1 MPCRKARGYAPRATA
16 ASQDAEDMALTSGT
30 RQLLRE
36 VVSWGVVAVISV
48 AALTHFETLKTG
60 AERMLGLPT
69 PADIADA
76 QRAQRPAPAQPSRTA
91 SLGSIVEIEA
101 EKNGHFNTEADING
115 RPIAVMIDTGATMV
129 ALSYEDAERAG
140 LMLRDKDFTR
150 AVSTANGMARV
161 APVTL
166 DRVSIGN
173 ITVRDVPAAV
183 AERGRL
189 KTSLLG
195 MSFLSRLSR
204 FDMRS
209 GRLVLQ
215 E

>member
-1 MPCRKARGYAPRATA
+1 
-16 ASQDAEDMALTSGT
+16 MALTSGT
-30 RQLLRE
+30 RQFLRE
-36 VVSWGVVAVISV
+36 AVSWGVVAVIAL
-48 AALTHFETLKTG
+48 AALTHFETLKVG

-69 PADIADA
+69 PLDVAEA
-76 QRAQRPAPAQPSRTA
+76 QRSPRRTAQPAAATVKRGT
-91 SLGSIVEIEA
+91 IVEIA
-101 EKNGHFNTEADING
+101 AQDNGHFNTEADING
-115 RPIAVMIDTGATMV
+115 RTVEVMIDTGATMV

-140 LMLRDKDFTR
+140 LFLREKDFTR
-150 AVSTANGMARV
+150 AVSTANGVARV

-166 DRVSIGN
+166 DRVTIGD

-195 MSFLSRLSR
+195 MSFLSRLSG
-204 FDMRS
+204 FDMRA
-209 GRLVLQ
+209 GRLILQ

>member
-1 MPCRKARGYAPRATA
+1 
-16 ASQDAEDMALTSGT
+16 MALNSGT

-36 VVSWGVVAVISV
+36 AASWGVVALIGV
-48 AALTHFETLKTG
+48 AAVMHFDSLKTG
-60 AERMLGLPT
+60 TERMLGLPT
-69 PADIADA
+69 PDDIAMR
-76 QRAQRPAPAQPSRTA
+76 QRGAGGSSRTDDVQA
-91 SLGSIVEIEA
+91 TVRMGSLVEIKA
-101 EKNGHFNTEADING
+101 AHNGHFNTEADING
-115 RPIAVMIDTGATMV
+115 RTIEVMVDTGATMV

-140 LMLRDKDFTR
+140 ISLRDKDFTR
-150 AVSTANGMARV
+150 AVSTANGVARV

-166 DRVSIGN
+166 DRVSVGD
-173 ITVRDVPAAV
+173 ITVRDVPAVV
-183 AERGRL
+183 AEPGRL

-209 GRLVLQ
+209 GVLVLQ

>member
-1 MPCRKARGYAPRATA
+1 MTMNPGTRHMLREA
-16 ASQDAEDMALTSGT
+16 ASWT
-30 RQLLRE
+30 
-36 VVSWGVVAVISV
+36 VVAVIGI
-48 AALTHFETLKTG
+48 AAFSHYETLKTG

-69 PADIADA
+69 SADVAAGA
-76 QRAQRPAPAQPSRTA
+76 QRPQRPAPAKRA
-91 SLGSIVEIEA
+91 NLGSVVEIDA
-101 EKNGHFNTEADING
+101 LDNGHFNAEAEVNG
-115 RPIAVMIDTGATMV
+115 RSIEVMIDTGATMV
-129 ALSYEDAERAG
+129 ALSYEDAETAG
-140 LMLRDKDFTR
+140 FRLSDSDFTR
-150 AVSTANGMARV
+150 AVSTANGVARV

-209 GRLVLQ
+209 GRLVMQ

>member
-1 MPCRKARGYAPRATA
+1 MT
-16 ASQDAEDMALTSGT
+16 MTSGT

-36 VVSWGVVAVISV
+36 AASWGVVAVIGV
-48 AALTHFETLKTG
+48 AAFSHFETLKTG
-60 AERMLGLPT
+60 AERMFGLPT
-69 PADIADA
+69 PADVAEA
-76 QRAQRPAPAQPSRTA
+76 RAQVPRAAAPRAATE
-91 SLGSIVEIEA
+91 GSVVEIAA
-101 EKNGHFNTEADING
+101 EQSGHFNTSADVNG
-115 RPIAVMIDTGATMV
+115 HGIEVMIDTGATMV

-140 LMLRDKDFTR
+140 IYLSDGDFTR
-150 AVSTANGMARV
+150 AVSTANGVARV

-166 DRVSIGN
+166 DRVSVGD
-173 ITVRDVPAAV
+173 ITVRNVPAAV
-183 AERGRL
+183 AEPGRL

>member
-1 MPCRKARGYAPRATA
+1 
-16 ASQDAEDMALTSGT
+16 MAMTSGT

-36 VVSWGVVAVISV
+36 VVSWGVVAVIGV
-48 AALTHFETLKTG
+48 AALSHFESLKTG
-60 AERMLGLPT
+60 AEQMFGLPT
-69 PADIADA
+69 ATDVTAA
-76 QRAQRPAPAQPSRTA
+76 QSAARSAQAPKQIN
-91 SLGSIVEIEA
+91 LGSIVEIAA
-101 EKNGHFNTEADING
+101 ESSGHFNAEADVNG
-115 RPIAVMIDTGATMV
+115 RPIEVMIDTGATMV

-140 LMLRDKDFTR
+140 IYLSDADFTR
-150 AVSTANGMARV
+150 AVSTANGVARV

-166 DRVSIGN
+166 ERVSIGD
-173 ITVRDVPAAV
+173 ITVRNVPAAV
-183 AERGRL
+183 AEPGRL

-209 GRLVLQ
+209 GLLTLH

>member
-1 MPCRKARGYAPRATA
+1 
-16 ASQDAEDMALTSGT
+16 MALTSGT

-36 VVSWGVVAVISV
+36 VVSWGIVAIIAI
-48 AALTHFETLKTG
+48 AALSHFENLKVG

-69 PADIADA
+69 PADVAQA
-76 QRAQRPAPAQPSRTA
+76 RQRATETRARRQDTTPAAQTVA
-91 SLGSIVEIEA
+91 SGTIVELA
-101 EKNGHFNTEADING
+101 AQDNGHFNTHAEING
-115 RPIAVMIDTGATMV
+115 RPVEVMVDTGATTV

-140 LMLRDKDFTR
+140 IHLRDQDFTR
-150 AVSTANGMARV
+150 SVHTANGVARV

-166 DRVSIGN
+166 DRVSIGG

-183 AERGRL
+183 TEPGRL

-204 FDMRS
+204 FDMRQ

>member
-1 MPCRKARGYAPRATA
+1 MGPIPRAA
-16 ASQDAEDMALTSGT
+16 FDDMALHPGT
-30 RQLLRE
+30 RRLLRE
-36 VVSWGVVAVISV
+36 AASWGVIAVIGV
-48 AALTHFETLKTG
+48 AALTHFETLKMG
-60 AERMLGLPT
+60 VERMLGLPT
-69 PADIADA
+69 PADVAEVRGA
-76 QRAQRPAPAQPSRTA
+76 NRTTAKPA

-101 EKNGHFNTEADING
+101 KDNGHFNAEADLNG
-115 RPIAVMIDTGATMV
+115 RPIDVMIDTGATMV

-140 LMLRDKDFTR
+140 ILLNDTDFTR
-150 AVSTANGMARV
+150 AVSTANGVARV

-209 GRLVLQ
+209 GRLMMQ

>member
-1 MPCRKARGYAPRATA
+1 M
-16 ASQDAEDMALTSGT
+16 TSGT
-30 RQLLRE
+30 RRLFRE
-36 VVSWGVVAVISV
+36 AVSWGVVAVIGV
-48 AALTHFETLKTG
+48 AALSHFETLKTG

-69 PADIADA
+69 PGEIAA
-76 QRAQRPAPAQPSRTA
+76 MTSSARHAPQPPKEA

-101 EKNGHFNTEADING
+101 ESSGHFNTAADING
-115 RPIAVMIDTGATMV
+115 RPIEVMIDTGATMV

-140 LMLRDKDFTR
+140 IYLNDSDFTR
-150 AVSTANGMARV
+150 AVSTANGTARV

-166 DRVSIGN
+166 DRVSVGD
-173 ITVRDVPAAV
+173 ITVRNVPAAV
-183 AERGRL
+183 AEPGRL

-209 GRLVLQ
+209 GRLMLQ

>member
-1 MPCRKARGYAPRATA
+1 
-16 ASQDAEDMALTSGT
+16 MAMTSGT

-36 VVSWGVVAVISV
+36 VVSWGVVAVIGV
-48 AALTHFETLKTG
+48 AALSHFESLKTG
-60 AERMLGLPT
+60 AEQMFGLPT
-69 PADIADA
+69 ATDVTAA
-76 QRAQRPAPAQPSRTA
+76 QSAARSTQAPKQIN
-91 SLGSIVEIEA
+91 LGSVVEIAA
-101 EKNGHFNTEADING
+101 ESSGHFNAEADVNG
-115 RPIAVMIDTGATMV
+115 RPIEVMIDTGATMV

-140 LMLRDKDFTR
+140 IYLSDADFTR
-150 AVSTANGMARV
+150 AVSTANGVARV

-166 DRVSIGN
+166 DRVSIGD
-173 ITVRDVPAAV
+173 ITVRNVPAAV
-183 AERGRL
+183 AEPGRL

-209 GRLVLQ
+209 GLLTLH

>member
-1 MPCRKARGYAPRATA
+1 
-16 ASQDAEDMALTSGT
+16 MAMTSGK

-36 VVSWGVVAVISV
+36 AVSWGVVAVIGV
-48 AALTHFETLKTG
+48 AALSHFETLKTG

-69 PADIADA
+69 SADVAAA
-76 QRAQRPAPAQPSRTA
+76 QGAARRVDTPREAN
-91 SLGSIVEIEA
+91 LGSIVEIEA
-101 EKNGHFNTEADING
+101 ESSGHFNAEADVNG
-115 RPIAVMIDTGATMV
+115 RPIEVMIDTGATMV

-140 LMLRDKDFTR
+140 IYLNDSDFTR
-150 AVSTANGMARV
+150 AVSTANGVARV
-161 APVTL
+161 APVVL
-166 DRVSIGN
+166 DRVSVGD
-173 ITVRDVPAAV
+173 ITVRNVPAAV
-183 AERGRL
+183 AEPGRL

-209 GRLVLQ
+209 GRLTLH

>member
-1 MPCRKARGYAPRATA
+1 MT
-16 ASQDAEDMALTSGT
+16 MTSGKK
-30 RQLLRE
+30 QLLRE
-36 VVSWGVVAVISV
+36 AVSWGVVAVIGV
-48 AALTHFETLKTG
+48 AAFSHFENLKTG

-69 PADIADA
+69 PDEVAELHAAA
-76 QRAQRPAPAQPSRTA
+76 QLSASRPAKRGSMVELTA
-91 SLGSIVEIEA
+91 ES
-101 EKNGHFNTEADING
+101 NGHFNTEADING
-115 RPIAVMIDTGATMV
+115 RPIDVMVDTGATMV

-140 LMLRDKDFTR
+140 IFLGDSDFTR
-150 AVSTANGMARV
+150 AVSTANGVARV

-166 DRVSIGN
+166 ERVSIGG

-183 AERGRL
+183 AEPGRL

-209 GRLVLQ
+209 GRLTLH

>member
-1 MPCRKARGYAPRATA
+1 
-16 ASQDAEDMALTSGT
+16 MAMTSGT

-36 VVSWGVVAVISV
+36 VASWGVVAIIAI
-48 AALTHFETLKTG
+48 AAFSHFETLKTG

-69 PADIADA
+69 AGEVVQL
-76 QRAQRPAPAQPSRTA
+76 QRASRTA
-91 SLGSIVEIEA
+91 PAVRPTTRGPVVEINA
-101 EKNGHFNTEADING
+101 ESNGHFNAEAEING
-115 RPIAVMIDTGATMV
+115 RAIEVMIDTGATMV

-140 LMLRDKDFTR
+140 IRLNDNDFTR
-150 AVSTANGMARV
+150 AVSTANGVARV

-166 DRVSIGN
+166 DRVAVGN
-173 ITVRDVPAAV
+173 ILVRDVPAAV
-183 AERGRL
+183 AEPGRL

-209 GRLVLQ
+209 GRLVMQ

>member
-1 MPCRKARGYAPRATA
+1 MN
-16 ASQDAEDMALTSGT
+16 SGT
-30 RQLLRE
+30 RQLFRE
-36 VVSWGVVAVISV
+36 AVSWGVVAVIGV
-48 AALTHFETLKTG
+48 AALSHFETLKTG
-60 AERMLGLPT
+60 AERMFGLPT
-69 PADIADA
+69 PVDVAGLRNGVRTSQANKS
-76 QRAQRPAPAQPSRTA
+76 APPH
-91 SLGSIVEIEA
+91 LGSMVQIDA
-101 EKNGHFNTEADING
+101 ESSGHFNAQVDING
-115 RPIAVMIDTGATMV
+115 RPVEVMIDTGATMV

-140 LMLRDKDFTR
+140 IYLNDRDFTR
-150 AVSTANGMARV
+150 TVSTANGVGRV

-166 DRVSIGN
+166 GRVSIGD
-173 ITVRDVPAAV
+173 ITVRNVPAAV

-209 GRLVLQ
+209 GRLTLQ

>member
-1 MPCRKARGYAPRATA
+1 MT
-16 ASQDAEDMALTSGT
+16 MNSGT

-36 VVSWGVVAVISV
+36 TVSWGVVAVIGV
-48 AALTHFETLKTG
+48 AALSHFESIKTG
-60 AERMLGLPT
+60 AERMFGLPT
-69 PADIADA
+69 SADVASA
-76 QRAQRPAPAQPSRTA
+76 RNGARTA
-91 SLGSIVEIEA
+91 HAEKPSTPRLGSIVEIDA
-101 EKNGHFNTEADING
+101 ESSGHFNAEVDING
-115 RPIAVMIDTGATMV
+115 RPVEVMIDTGATMV

-140 LMLRDKDFTR
+140 IYLKDRDFNRT
-150 AVSTANGMARV
+150 VSTANGIGRV

-166 DRVSIGN
+166 GRVSIGD
-173 ITVRDVPAAV
+173 ITVRNVPAAV
-183 AERGRL
+183 AEPGRL

-209 GRLVLQ
+209 GRLTLQ

>member
-1 MPCRKARGYAPRATA
+1 
-16 ASQDAEDMALTSGT
+16 MAMTSGT

-36 VVSWGVVAVISV
+36 AASWGVVAVIAI
-48 AALTHFETLKTG
+48 AAFSHFETLKTG

-69 PADIADA
+69 AGEVAQL
-76 QRAQRPAPAQPSRTA
+76 QRASRTRPAPAARPAER
-91 SLGSIVEIEA
+91 GPVVEIAA
-101 EKNGHFNTEADING
+101 ESNGHFNAEAEING
-115 RPIAVMIDTGATMV
+115 RSVEVMIDTGATMV

-140 LMLRDKDFTR
+140 IRLNNNDFTR
-150 AVSTANGMARV
+150 AVSTANGVARV

-166 DRVSIGN
+166 DRVAVGN
-173 ITVRDVPAAV
+173 ILVRDVPAAV
-183 AERGRL
+183 AEPGRL

-209 GRLVLQ
+209 GRLVMQ

>member
-1 MPCRKARGYAPRATA
+1 MTMTP
-16 ASQDAEDMALTSGT
+16 GT

-36 VVSWGVVAVISV
+36 AVSWGVVAVIGV
-48 AALTHFETLKTG
+48 AALSHFENLKTG
-60 AERMLGLPT
+60 AERMFGLPT
-69 PADIADA
+69 SDEIAAIQTTGTQASSA
-76 QRAQRPAPAQPSRTA
+76 QSGN
-91 SLGSIVEIEA
+91 SGSVVEINA
-101 EKNGHFNTEADING
+101 ERNGHFNTEADING

-129 ALSYEDAERAG
+129 ALSYEDAEAAG
-140 LMLRDKDFTR
+140 IYLNDTDFTR
-150 AVSTANGMARV
+150 AVSTANGVARV

-166 DRVSIGN
+166 DRVSIGD
-173 ITVRDVPAAV
+173 ITVRNVPAAV

>member
-1 MPCRKARGYAPRATA
+1 
-16 ASQDAEDMALTSGT
+16 MAWSSGN
-30 RQLLRE
+30 RQMLRE
-36 VVSWGVVAVISV
+36 AVSWGVVALIGV
-48 AALTHFETLKTG
+48 AAFSHFETLKSG

-69 PADIADA
+69 AEDIAMTGQIG
-76 QRAQRPAPAQPSRTA
+76 QRSAVPARSRT
-91 SLGSIVEIEA
+91 GSVVEIAA
-101 EKNGHFNTEADING
+101 ESNGHFNAEAEVNG
-115 RPIAVMIDTGATMV
+115 RPIEVMIDTGATMV

-140 LMLRDKDFTR
+140 IYLSDGDFNR
-150 AVSTANGMARV
+150 AVSTANGTARV

-166 DRVSIGN
+166 DRVSIGD
-173 ITVRDVPAAV
+173 ITVRNVPAAV

-189 KTSLLG
+189 RTSLLG

-209 GRLVLQ
+209 GLLVMQ

>member
-1 MPCRKARGYAPRATA
+1 
-16 ASQDAEDMALTSGT
+16 MALTSGT
-30 RQLLRE
+30 RQLVRE
-36 VVSWGVVAVISV
+36 VVSWGVVAVIAV

-60 AERMLGLPT
+60 AELMLGLPT
-69 PADIADA
+69 PADVA
-76 QRAQRPAPAQPSRTA
+76 QARREAAGSSAASQRSARQQSTDPAPSGSGTVVELTA
-91 SLGSIVEIEA
+91 RD
-101 EKNGHFNTEADING
+101 NGHFNTHAEING
-115 RPIAVMIDTGATMV
+115 RPVEVMVDTGATMV

-140 LMLRDKDFTR
+140 LYLRDQDFTGS
-150 AVSTANGMARV
+150 VHTANGLARV

-166 DRVSIGN
+166 DRVSIGG
-173 ITVRDVPAAV
+173 IIVRNVPAAV
-183 AERGRL
+183 TEPGRL

-204 FDMRS
+204 FDMRR

>member
-1 MPCRKARGYAPRATA
+1 
-16 ASQDAEDMALTSGT
+16 
-30 RQLLRE
+30 
-36 VVSWGVVAVISV
+36 
-48 AALTHFETLKTG
+48 
-60 AERMLGLPT
+60 
-69 PADIADA
+69 
-76 QRAQRPAPAQPSRTA
+76 
-91 SLGSIVEIEA
+91 
-101 EKNGHFNTEADING
+101 
-115 RPIAVMIDTGATMV
+115 MIDTGATMV
-129 ALSYEDAERAG
+129 ALSYEDAEAAG
-140 LMLRDKDFTR
+140 FRLSDSDFTR
-150 AVSTANGMARV
+150 AVSTANGVARV

-195 MSFLSRLSR
+195 MSFLGRLSR

-209 GRLVLQ
+209 GRLVMQ

>member
-1 MPCRKARGYAPRATA
+1 M
-16 ASQDAEDMALTSGT
+16 SMTSGT

-36 VVSWGVVAVISV
+36 AVSWGVVAVIGI
-48 AALTHFETLKTG
+48 AAFSHFETLKTG

-69 PADIADA
+69 TADVAEA
-76 QRAQRPAPAQPSRTA
+76 QRQRPQPAAKPAQATI
-91 SLGSIVEIEA
+91 GSIVEIEA
-101 EKNGHFNTEADING
+101 ESSGHFNTEADING

-140 LMLRDKDFTR
+140 IYLNDSDFTR
-150 AVSTANGMARV
+150 AVSTANGIARV

-166 DRVSIGN
+166 HRVSIGD

-183 AERGRL
+183 AEPGRL

-209 GRLVLQ
+209 GRLVMQ

>member
-1 MPCRKARGYAPRATA
+1 
-16 ASQDAEDMALTSGT
+16 MALTSGT

-36 VVSWGVVAVISV
+36 AVSWGVVAVIAV
-48 AALTHFETLKTG
+48 AALTHFESLKVG

-69 PADIADA
+69 PADIAEVQQA
-76 QRAQRPAPAQPSRTA
+76 GRRAAHPAVATKRHGT
-91 SLGSIVEIEA
+91 IVEIA
-101 EKNGHFNTEADING
+101 AQDNGHFNTEADING
-115 RPIAVMIDTGATMV
+115 RSVEVMIDTGATMV

-140 LMLRDKDFTR
+140 LLLRDKDFTQ
-150 AVSTANGMARV
+150 AVSTANGVARV
-161 APVTL
+161 APVRL
-166 DRVSIGN
+166 DRVSIGD

-204 FDMRS
+204 FDMRA
-209 GRLVLQ
+209 GRLILQ